1 MVIAMRVIV
10 YTTPICPYCILVKNF
25 LKQNKVQF
33 SEIDLS
39 TNKRA
44 AEEIVKKCGALSA
57 PIIDVDG
64 NIVVGYDTKKLKELL
79 GL

>member
-1 MVIAMRVIV
+1 MRVIV

-57 PIIDVDG
+57 PTIDVDG